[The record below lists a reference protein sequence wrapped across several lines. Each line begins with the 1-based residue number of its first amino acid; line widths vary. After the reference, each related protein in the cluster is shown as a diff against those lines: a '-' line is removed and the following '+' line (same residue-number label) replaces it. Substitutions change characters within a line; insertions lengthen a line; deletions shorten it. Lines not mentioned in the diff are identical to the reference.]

1 MADKLDDAARLTRLE
16 TEVAGLQS
24 SVNEIARDQSAFVH
38 EWRASKDSEA
48 RERQKEADLRA
59 KDATARAEAV
69 AAARPGVAQYVQMV
83 VAVVAIVGAVFGG
96 AQWLVETKT
105 GAVVASLVAT
115 ETRLRASIDAEAAKQ
130 ALAAARQQDSITA
143 SQSGL
148 QSLQR
153 DLGSVAVKLGL
164 VEQRGERNTRALD
177 GLEHMDAE
185 VARLEE
191 RIKALDARA
200 GPPR

>member
-1 MADKLDDAARLTRLE
+1 MAERLDDAARLTRLE
-16 TEVAGLQS
+16 TEVASLQT
-24 SVNEIARDQSAFVH
+24 SVDKVGKDQAAFVH
-38 EWRASKDSEA
+38 EWRASKELEA

-59 KDATARAEAV
+59 KEAASRAEA
-69 AAARPGVAQYVQMV
+69 AMAARPGPTQYFQMAAW
-83 VAVVAIVGAVFGG
+83 AVVIVGAMFGG
-96 AQWLVETKT
+96 GQWLVETKT
-105 GAVVASLVAT
+105 SSVRDALTAT

-164 VEQRGERNTRALD
+164 VEQRGERNTRAID

>member
-1 MADKLDDAARLTRLE
+1 MAEKLDDAARLTRLE

-38 EWRASKDSEA
+38 EWRASKDAEA

-59 KDATARAEAV
+59 KEAASRAEA
-69 AAARPGVAQYVQMV
+69 AMAARPGPTQYFQM
-83 VAVVAIVGAVFGG
+83 AAWAVAIVGAIFGG
-96 AQWLVETKT
+96 GQWLIETKT
-105 GAVVASLVAT
+105 SSVRDALTAT
-115 ETRLRASIDAEAAKQ
+115 EIRLRASIDAEAAKQ

-143 SQSGL
+143 SQTGL

-153 DLGSVAVKLGL
+153 DLGGVSVKLGL

-177 GLEHMDAE
+177 GLEHVDAD

-191 RIKALDARA
+191 RIKSLDARA
-200 GPPR
+200 APPR

>member
-16 TEVAGLQS
+16 TEVASIQTQVG
-24 SVNEIARDQSAFVH
+24 EIASGHAAFVH

-48 RERQKEADLRA
+48 RERQKEADQRA
-59 KDATARAEAV
+59 KDAL
-69 AAARPGVAQYVQMV
+69 AARPGPMQYFQMTTWAVGIVA
-83 VAVVAIVGAVFGG
+83 AVFGG
-96 AQWLVETKT
+96 GLWLVEIKT
-105 GAVVASLVAT
+105 AAVSAALTAT

-143 SQSGL
+143 SQTGL

-153 DLGSVAVKLGL
+153 DLGGVAVKLGL
-164 VEQRGERNTRALD
+164 VEQRGERNTRLLD
-177 GLEHMDAE
+177 GLEHIDADM
-185 VARLEE
+185 ARLEE

-200 GPPR
+200 APPR